1 MYSAK
6 ENLPIKLELP
16 GVTIRS
22 TPWNGMAALYVQL
35 AKGSDFTPV
44 LKGLPDDLC
53 QCPHWGY
60 VLKGTLHLRYKD
72 GREEIARVGDM
83 WCTPPGHTAWC
94 DEDCEYI
101 EFSPEHD
108 FNHVIDHVRRQLQA
122 T

>member
-53 QCPHWGY
+53 SVRIGATSS
-60 VLKGTLHLRYKD
+60 K
-72 GREEIARVGDM
+72 ARCIFAIRMD
-83 WCTPPGHTAWC
+83 A
-94 DEDCEYI
+94 
-101 EFSPEHD
+101 
-108 FNHVIDHVRRQLQA
+108 RRLPA
-122 T
+122 

>member
-6 ENLPIKLELP
+6 EDLPVRLKLP

-53 QCPHWGY
+53 QCPHW
-60 VLKGTLHLRYKD
+60 
-72 GREEIARVGDM
+72 DM
-83 WCTPPGHTAWC
+83 
-94 DEDCEYI
+94 
-101 EFSPEHD
+101 
-108 FNHVIDHVRRQLQA
+108 L
-122 T
+122 

>member
-6 ENLPIKLELP
+6 ENLPVTLELP

-22 TPWNGMAALYVQL
+22 TPWNGMAALYVKL
-35 AKGSDFTPV
+35 AAGSDFTPV

-72 GREEIARVGDM
+72 GREEIAR
-83 WCTPPGHTAWC
+83 HTR
-94 DEDCEYI
+94 
-101 EFSPEHD
+101 SPT
-108 FNHVIDHVRRQLQA
+108 FCRSNRRRRMR
-122 T
+122 